1 MIRKSLIP
9 ALALALLVLAAGA
22 AHAATLTGKVSVAGS
37 SSNANAVVYV
47 DGAGSTS
54 AAGKEVV
61 MDQEGMSFVPYVL
74 PVQVGTTVEFR
85 NSDQV
90 SHNVFTPDKC
100 AGQFN
105 LGTWG
110 KGEERPYTFDKP
122 CTAVMLCA
130 IHPEMEGYVV
140 AVPTPYFA
148 VTGADGSFTIEGV
161 PEGTHTVKVWHAGG
175 KGMEASRQVEVA
187 GDTQVNLQVGG

>member
-1 MIRKSLIP
+1 MTKSLVIT
-9 ALALALLVLAAGA
+9 LALALLVLAAGA
-22 AHAATLTGKVSVAGS
+22 AQAATLTGKVTVAGS
-37 SSNANAVVYV
+37 SDNANAVVYL
-47 DGAGSTS
+47 DGAGPEQGT
-54 AAGKEVV
+54 GKAVL
-61 MDQEGMSFVPYVL
+61 DQKGMVFVPHVL
-74 PVQVGTTVEFR
+74 PVQVGTTVEFL

-110 KGEERPYTFDKP
+110 KGETRTYTFDEP

-130 IHPEMEGYVV
+130 IHPEMEAYVV

-148 VTGADGSFTIEGV
+148 VTAADGSFTIEGV
-161 PEGTHTVKVWHAGG
+161 PEGTHTVKVWHPRG
-175 KGMEASRQVEVA
+175 KEATVEVKVA
-187 GDTQVNLQVGG
+187 GDTRVDLQIGR

>member
-9 ALALALLVLAAGA
+9 TLALVLLVLAAGA
-22 AHAATLTGKVSVAGS
+22 AHAGTLTGKVNVAGAKN
-37 SSNANAVVYV
+37 NANAVVYV
-47 DGAGSTS
+47 EGVGSS
-54 AAGKEVV
+54 PAAAKEAV
-61 MDQEGMSFVPYVL
+61 MDQEGMSFVPHVL
-74 PVQVGTTVEFR
+74 PVQVGTTVEFL

-110 KGEERPYTFDKP
+110 KGQKRTYTFDKP
-122 CTAVMLCA
+122 CTAVILCA

-148 VTGADGSFTIEGV
+148 VTGADGSFTIKGV
-161 PEGTHTVKVWHAGG
+161 PEGTHTVKVWHPGG
-175 KGMEASRQVEVA
+175 KESSLQVNVT
-187 GDTQVNLQVGG
+187 GDTQVDLKAGR